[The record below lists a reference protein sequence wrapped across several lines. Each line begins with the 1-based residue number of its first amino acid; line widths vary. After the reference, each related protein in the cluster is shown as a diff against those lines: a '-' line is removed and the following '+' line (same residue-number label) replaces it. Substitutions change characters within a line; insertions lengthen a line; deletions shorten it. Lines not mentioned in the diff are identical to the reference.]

1 MPNQVS
7 ISTLNGSSPYNVFVC
22 DTGYTNCL
30 YVSTI
35 TSGSLPYVFNVP
47 FVYQSFMNIIV
58 KIVDN
63 DGCVINQLITY

>member
-1 MPNQVS
+1 MPTQIT
-7 ISTLNGSSPYNVFVC
+7 ISTLTGAQPFDVYSC
-22 DTGYTNCL
+22 DTGYTNCI